1 MAIPQYKALDTV
13 FIAPHIVAKG
23 SIFATDSS
31 PSNAWQP
38 LNPEAEAA
46 FERWY
51 EEEAPMLN
59 SRGDPVYDEEGK
71 QRTYKPHAKFRT
83 VAYEEAEAATVQ
95 ILAAPD
101 KDDMTGTLNMAELQL
116 KQPTAERPPADPIHT
131 KTKAA

>member
-51 EEEAPMLN
+51 EEEA
-59 SRGDPVYDEEGK
+59 PVYDEEGK